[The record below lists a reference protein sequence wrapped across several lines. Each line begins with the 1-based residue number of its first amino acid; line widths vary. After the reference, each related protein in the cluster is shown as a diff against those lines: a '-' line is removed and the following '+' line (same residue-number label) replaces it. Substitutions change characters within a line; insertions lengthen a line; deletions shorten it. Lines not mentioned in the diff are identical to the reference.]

1 MENILKALELAQ
13 VNKQKVD
20 DVAPANAEPA
30 TPNENIVYSSSRVV
44 EMDPTTL
51 RKNRVIVGMEP
62 GPVTDAYRLL
72 RTQVLQRMRENNWNT
87 LAIVSPTSHAGKCLT
102 AVNLAV
108 SMAMEVNQTVLLVD
122 LDLRN
127 PHVHT
132 YFDYVPEKGISDFL
146 KHGTPLNEIM
156 FNPSIER
163 LVVLPGRERMH
174 NSSETLSAPKMVSLV
189 EELKTRYP
197 GRFVLFN
204 LPPFLTT
211 DDVLAFSPYV
221 DAVLLVV
228 EEGKTTSDELVQAKS
243 LLQTVNIIGTV
254 LNKGRA

>member
-1 MENILKALELAQ
+1 MGA
-13 VNKQKVD
+13 
-20 DVAPANAEPA
+20 
-30 TPNENIVYSSSRVV
+30 
-44 EMDPTTL
+44 
-51 RKNRVIVGMEP
+51 
-62 GPVTDAYRLL
+62 
-72 RTQVLQRMRENNWNT
+72 
-87 LAIVSPTSHAGKCLT
+87 
-102 AVNLAV
+102 
-108 SMAMEVNQTVLLVD
+108 
-122 LDLRN
+122 
-127 PHVHT
+127 
-132 YFDYVPEKGISDFL
+132 
-146 KHGTPLNEIM
+146 
-156 FNPSIER
+156 
-163 LVVLPGRERMH
+163 
-174 NSSETLSAPKMVSLV
+174 SSETLSAPKMVSLV